1 MRRAIVA
8 VGLIACATGALYAR
22 DFGTAG
28 GFDIVAQE
36 SDAETPNT
44 GACIMSEEYEGT
56 GDTELSVVRSLKNPA
71 LVAVIVTNYN
81 WSIKDGE
88 EHQLSYHMGGYYYDR
103 VASGYQ
109 EGIRKGFTAVFPAD
123 DFLPTFAK
131 STNFRIKKGD
141 TTVDSLSLDGS
152 SAAVQAFNRCW
163 AYVKNDEAA
172 KQRERDRFSHIPKDP
187 FK

>member
-1 MRRAIVA
+1 MKRAIVA
-8 VGLIACATGALYAR
+8 VGLIASASAALSAR
-22 DFGTAG
+22 DFGTVG
-28 GFDIVAQE
+28 GFDIVARE
-36 SDAETPNT
+36 SDAETANT
-44 GACIMSEEYEGT
+44 GACIMSEEYEGA
-56 GDTELSVVRSLKNPA
+56 GDTELSVVRSLKNPV
-71 LVAVIVTNYN
+71 LVVVIVTNYN
-81 WSIKDGE
+81 WSIKDSE
-88 EHQLSYHMGGYYYDR
+88 DYELSYHMGDYYYDR
-103 VASGYQ
+103 SASGYQ
-109 EGIRKGFTAVFPAD
+109 DGIRKGFSAAFPAE
-123 DFLPTFAK
+123 DFLPNFAK